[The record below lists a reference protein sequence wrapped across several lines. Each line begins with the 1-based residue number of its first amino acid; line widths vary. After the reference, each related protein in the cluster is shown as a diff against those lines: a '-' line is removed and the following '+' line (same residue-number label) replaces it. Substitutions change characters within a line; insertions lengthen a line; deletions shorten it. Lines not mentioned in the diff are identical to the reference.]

1 LPILQWNWDG
11 ADRGRPIGRTRS
23 HFFRHQAKALGIAG
37 RMSSVIS
44 VLAASVTTFAATNL
58 DDIFLLTVFFA
69 RRVPTRRIVAG
80 QYLGFATIVALS
92 FALVWGVSLAIP
104 RAWTRLL
111 GILPLAIGI
120 KELVRIRR
128 SQAIPAERV
137 DSSVSVLS
145 IATITLA
152 NGADNV
158 GVYVP
163 FFVAHR
169 ADLQLVLVV
178 YGLLV
183 LVWCSVGK
191 WFGRHALALKALAG
205 WGHWIV
211 PFVLIGLGGYIL
223 LCG

>member
-1 LPILQWNWDG
+1 MQWNWDG
-11 ADRGRPIGRTRS
+11 ADRGRPIRATRS

-37 RMSSVIS
+37 GMSSVIS

-80 QYLGFATIVALS
+80 HYLGFATIVALS

-104 RAWTRLL
+104 RVWTRLL

-163 FFVAHR
+163 FFVAHQTDR
-169 ADLQLVLVV
+169 QLVLVA
-178 YGLLV
+178 YGLLP
-183 LVWCSVGK
+183 SYG
-191 WFGRHALALKALAG
+191 
-205 WGHWIV
+205 V
-211 PFVLIGLGGYIL
+211 PSGSGLGVMPSP
-223 LCG
+223 

>member
-1 LPILQWNWDG
+1 
-11 ADRGRPIGRTRS
+11 
-23 HFFRHQAKALGIAG
+23 
-37 RMSSVIS
+37 MSSVIS

-80 QYLGFATIVALS
+80 HYLGFATIVALS

-104 RAWTRLL
+104 RVWTRLL

-120 KELVRIRR
+120 KELVRIRT

-163 FFVAHR
+163 FFVAHQNGP
-169 ADLQLVLVV
+169 AV
-178 YGLLV
+178 
-183 LVWCSVGK
+183 
-191 WFGRHALALKALAG
+191 
-205 WGHWIV
+205 
-211 PFVLIGLGGYIL
+211 GLGCLWAVAPRMVCRREVVWASCPRLESTRRLGSLDCAVCVNRTRRLHSPLGLTGEPFLVHPNACIKVL
-223 LCG
+223 LPGGAGRLPPPG